1 MKAKESIR
9 PAVLQWLQYTKH
21 MTNPRLIQQAKF
33 LASLDT
39 PLLSQC
45 KPLATYRL
53 RCLALGLT
61 LMVAAGAAPAQS
73 VEALEWQPGQST
85 LPTVIST
92 PHNDVRKLL
101 RQAKYPQALL
111 LVNKGLST
119 NPRDPQM
126 RFWQAYIFEQ
136 LDQPTMAQQV
146 YLDLTREYPELPE
159 PHNNLGAI
167 FAAQGDYPNAK
178 ASLDAALRANPNYA
192 AAHENMGD
200 LLVNMARQA
209 YERSLTVEPN
219 QRGIAQKIERLKPV
233 LDITQGKP

>member
-1 MKAKESIR
+1 
-9 PAVLQWLQYTKH
+9 
-21 MTNPRLIQQAKF
+21 MTNPRPTHQVKF
-33 LASLDT
+33 LASLDA
-39 PLLSQC
+39 PLLSPYSPWTAQ
-45 KPLATYRL
+45 RL
-53 RCLALGLT
+53 RCVTLGLT
-61 LMVAAGAAPAQS
+61 LVFAAGAASAQS
-73 VEALEWQPGQST
+73 VEVPEWEPGQST

-92 PHNDVRKLL
+92 PHNNVRKLL
-101 RQAKYPQALL
+101 RQAKYRQALL
-111 LVNKGLST
+111 LVNKGLTT

-167 FAAQGDYPNAK
+167 YAAQGDYPNAK
-178 ASLDAALRANPNYA
+178 ASLEAALRANPNYA

-209 YERSLTVEPN
+209 YERSLTVEPK
-219 QRGIAQKIERLKPV
+219 QRGISQKIERLKPV

>member
-1 MKAKESIR
+1 
-9 PAVLQWLQYTKH
+9 
-21 MTNPRLIQQAKF
+21 MTNPHTHSQAK
-33 LASLDT
+33 S
-39 PLLSQC
+39 
-45 KPLATYRL
+45 LATLQACQRNANTRPVAQEL
-53 RCLALGLT
+53 RCLALGLI
-61 LMVAAGAAPAQS
+61 LIGAAAGAAHAQS

-126 RFWQAYIFEQ
+126 RFWQAYVFEQ
-136 LDQPTMAQQV
+136 LDQPDMAQLV
-146 YLDLTREYPELPE
+146 YLDLTREYPELAE
-159 PHNNLGAI
+159 PHNNLGVI
-167 FAAQGDYPNAK
+167 YAAKGDYPNAK

-200 LLVNMARQA
+200 LLVNMARQS
-209 YERSLTVEPN
+209 YERSLTLEPK
-219 QRGIAQKIERLKPV
+219 QRDIAQKIERLKPV
-233 LDITQGKP
+233 LNITQGKP

>member
-1 MKAKESIR
+1 MGSADF
-9 PAVLQWLQYTKH
+9 VQ
-21 MTNPRLIQQAKF
+21 
-33 LASLDT
+33 
-39 PLLSQC
+39 
-45 KPLATYRL
+45 
-53 RCLALGLT
+53 
-61 LMVAAGAAPAQS
+61 AQS

-126 RFWQAYIFEQ
+126 RFWQGFIFEQ
-136 LDQPTMAQQV
+136 MGQPEMAQQV
-146 YLDLTREYPELPE
+146 YLGITQEYPELAE
-159 PHNNLGAI
+159 SHNNLGVI
-167 FAAQGDYPNAK
+167 YAAKGDYPNAK

-200 LLVNMARQA
+200 LLVNMARQS
-209 YERSLTVEPN
+209 YERSLAIDAKQREP
-219 QRGIAQKIERLKPV
+219 AQKIARLKPV
-233 LDITQGKP
+233 LEITQGKP

>member
-1 MKAKESIR
+1 M
-9 PAVLQWLQYTKH
+9 VL
-21 MTNPRLIQQAKF
+21 A
-33 LASLDT
+33 ASLA
-39 PLLSQC
+39 Q
-45 KPLATYRL
+45 
-53 RCLALGLT
+53 
-61 LMVAAGAAPAQS
+61 AQS

-101 RQAKYPQALL
+101 RQAKYPQLCCWSTKALA
-111 LVNKGLST
+111 T

-136 LDQPTMAQQV
+136 LDQPEMAQQV

-167 FAAQGDYPNAK
+167 YAAKGDYPNAK
-178 ASLDAALRANPNYA
+178 ASLEAALRANPNYA

-200 LLVNMARQA
+200 LLVNMARQS
-209 YERSLTVEPN
+209 YERSLTIVPK
-219 QRGIAQKIERLKPV
+219 QRGIIAQKIERLKPV